1 MLNLNISHV
10 DFGEKN
16 SDPRNSPIDRITIHH
31 MAGNSKAVNAAQ
43 YHKNGNT
50 VSANYY
56 IGSDGSIVSG
66 VSENRR
72 SWCSSSPA
80 NDHRA
85 ITIEVA
91 NNGGAPIW
99 PISDQAYN
107 SLINLCVDICLRYNF
122 SLNWTGDANGSLTTH
137 DMFKETEYPG
147 PHLKNNM
154 DNIAKHVNKLVEQRK
169 KENNY

>member
-1 MLNLNISHV
+1 LKNKLIYLKY
-10 DFGEKN
+10 EKK
-16 SDPRNSPIDRITIHH
+16 SDPRKRKIKKITIHH
-31 MAGNSKAVNAAQ
+31 MAGDFNPENVA
-43 YHKNGNT
+43 KNHRDGKKD

-66 VSENRR
+66 VSEDRR
-72 SWCSSSPA
+72 SWCSSSSD

-122 SLNWTGDANGSLTTH
+122 SLNWTGDSDGSLTTH
-137 DMFKETEYPG
+137 DMFKETECPG

-154 DNIAKHVNKLVEQRK
+154 DNIAKHVNKLVEQKK